1 MSDTGWTQSETPF
14 HKGEIKAQRRVGVD
28 ERIGQYANRVIRPY
42 MPDQHREFFH
52 QLPILY
58 LGFTDAEGW
67 PWGTALEGRPGFVT
81 SPDPETLEIRATPSD
96 ADIFSLLVEEGMKTG
111 VLGLEMHTRRRNRM
125 NATVS
130 AVRDEGITLKVD
142 QSFGNC
148 PQYIRTR
155 DFSFRS
161 EAEKAAL
168 KSVRTTFTSF
178 KSDIVALIEQSET
191 FFVASS
197 AGEDVN
203 DQTGG
208 CDMSHRGGQPGFVKV
223 DGKKLYIPD
232 YLGNFHF
239 NTLGNFELNPKAG
252 LLFLDYDSGDMLQLT
267 GTVEICWS
275 NDGFEHFK
283 GSERGW
289 IFTLEKGQ
297 LITNHLSIQ
306 WGKGEPS
313 LNSLMTGTWSEAAS
327 LKQEEETR
335 NEWKEYEVVDTEE
348 ESTTIT
354 SFYLK
359 PLEGRALVPFK
370 PGQFLPLQ
378 VPAGESG
385 EALVRTYTLS
395 SSPLDE
401 SYRISV
407 KKEGVVSTYLHEKI
421 RTGDR
426 LFARS
431 PRGRFYLNTTEDR
444 PAFLI
449 AAGVGITPMMSM
461 LRTALQE
468 GYRTR
473 HMRPITLVHGARCSQ
488 ARAFYQEISALVKS
502 SNGTVRFAS
511 LLTYPAEE
519 EIPGIHYQAQGR
531 VNKEVLLELIPNK
544 SADYYLCGPE
554 EFMQEIYNHLRALGV
569 PDQDIHAESFGP
581 SALKREDGKN
591 ANSATSQ
598 EALVSFSGADE
609 AHLWTEEEG
618 SLLDFAE
625 KQGLEPSFGCRSGRC
640 GSCAV
645 RLLGGQIR
653 YQEDP
658 EFQPEE
664 GEILLCC
671 ARPAAGETEI
681 LLDL

>member
-1 MSDTGWTQSETPF
+1 MSEKGWIQSETPF
-14 HKGEIKAQRRVGVD
+14 HKGEIKAQKRVGVAD
-28 ERIGQYANRVIRPY
+28 RIGQYAKRVIRPY

-81 SPDPETLEIRATPSD
+81 SPDPETLEIRATPTE
-96 ADIFSLLVEEGMKTG
+96 ADIFSLLVEETMKIG

-155 DFSFRS
+155 DFDFLK
-161 EAEKAAL
+161 EEEKAEL
-168 KSVRTTFTSF
+168 KPVRTTFTAF
-178 KSDIVALIEQSET
+178 KPDVINLIEKSET

-197 AGEDVN
+197 AGEAVG

-223 DGKKLYIPD
+223 DGNKLYIPD
-232 YLGNFHF
+232 YIGNFHF

-252 LLFLDYDSGDMLQLT
+252 LLFLDYESGDMLQLT
-267 GTVEICWS
+267 GEVEVCW
-275 NDGFEHFK
+275 NNEGFEHFK

-289 IFTLEKGQ
+289 IFTLKKGQ
-297 LITNHLSIQ
+297 LITNHLSIR

-313 LNSLMTGTWSEAAS
+313 LNSLMTGNWSEAAS
-327 LKQEEETR
+327 LNREEETR
-335 NEWKEYEVVDTEE
+335 NEWKEFEVVDTED
-348 ESTTIT
+348 ESTTIK

-359 PLEGRALVPFK
+359 PVGGRALVPFK

-378 VPAGESG
+378 VPAGKG
-385 EALVRTYTLS
+385 GRAPVRTYTLS

-407 KKEGVVSTYLHEKI
+407 KKEGVVSTYLHKKI
-421 RTGDR
+421 GTGDQV
-426 LFARS
+426 LARS
-431 PRGRFYLNTTEDR
+431 PRGKFYLDLNRDR

-473 HMRPITLVHGARCSQ
+473 HMRPITLIHGARCSH

-502 SNGTVRFAS
+502 ANGALRFAS
-511 LLTYPAEE
+511 MLTHPAEGE
-519 EIPGIHYQAQGR
+519 VQGVHYHGKGR
-531 VNKEVLLELIPNK
+531 VNNEVLSELLPNQP
-544 SADYYLCGPE
+544 ADYYLCGPE
-554 EFMQEIYNHLRALGV
+554 EFMQAMYDHLRELGV
-569 PDQDIHAESFGP
+569 PDLDIYAESFGP
-581 SALKREDGKN
+581 SSLKRERVQEQ
-591 ANSATSQ
+591 TSD
-598 EALVSFSGADE
+598 VSSQSMVTFSSSDSS
-609 AHLWTEEEG
+609 HVWTEKDG

-625 KQGLEPSFGCRSGRC
+625 SHGFEPDFGCRSGRC
-640 GSCAV
+640 GSCAA
-645 RLLGGQIR
+645 RLQKGQTV
-653 YQEDP
+653 YEEDP